1 MMNSGYVLIVDDD
14 PALLQA
20 LPQTLHLRIA
30 GIQVDTCASA
40 FEAIQRIQ
48 EHDYDAIVSDIKMP
62 GMDGL
67 ALLNKIKELRP
78 ETPTLLITGHGEHEL
93 AIQALR
99 GGAYD
104 YIQKPI
110 DREYCITALRRAIQT
125 HQLQRQVAEQQLALE
140 LHALSLEKKVQE
152 RTMQLAKASAAK
164 DEFLNVV
171 SHELKTPLSSMK
183 GMVQLLLRQFE
194 REGTDKTR
202 NLKLIERSIRRMEML
217 VKDLLDISLIETDQ
231 LALRLQRCNL
241 GTLCQNA
248 IDEFIAGTHTAPPL
262 KLEISD
268 KPVEVEVDVD
278 RISQVIL
285 NLISNAYK
293 YSPPGSPITVTVK
306 RAEDHCIV
314 SIYDRGV
321 GIPAELQPHIFD
333 RFYRVPGTEVQTGSN
348 VGLGLGLYISNKI
361 VEQHGGR
368 IDVQSTPEVGSTF
381 SIVLPLSINVDGH
394 NNRYNT
400 TTSGV

>member
-1 MMNSGYVLIVDDD
+1 MTNSPYVLIVDDD

-20 LPQTLHLRIA
+20 LPQTLRLRIA
-30 GIQVDTCASA
+30 GVRVDTCDSA
-40 FEAIQRIQ
+40 LEALKQIQ

-110 DREYCITALRRAIQT
+110 DREYCISALRRAIQT
-125 HQLQRQVAEQQLALE
+125 HQLQRQVVEQQLALE
-140 LHALSLEKKVQE
+140 LHALSLEQKVQE
-152 RTMQLAKASAAK
+152 RTMELARASAAK

-202 NLKLIERSIRRMEML
+202 NLQLIERSIRRMEML
-217 VKDLLDISLIETDQ
+217 VKDLLDISLIETNQ
-231 LALRLQRCNL
+231 LALRLQRCNM

-248 IDEFIAGTHTAPPL
+248 IDEFIAGTHTAPFL
-262 KLEISD
+262 KLEVPD

-293 YSPPGSPITVTVK
+293 YSPPGSPITMTVK
-306 RAEDHCIV
+306 GTENHCIV
-314 SIYDRGV
+314 SVYDQGV

-361 VEQHGGR
+361 VQQHGGR
-368 IDVQSTPEVGSTF
+368 INVQSIPEVGSTF
-381 SIVLPLSINVDGH
+381 SIVLPLSVDADGSK
-394 NNRYNT
+394 NRYHT
-400 TTSGV
+400 TASI